1 MPKICYL
8 RKDFNTQAVSVIAD
22 AEIILDSYARQGYRI
37 TLRTLYYQFIARDL
51 FPESRL
57 RMVSGTLTKNCE
69 VNYKWLGN
77 LVSDARLARLLD
89 WNHLQDSGRESH
101 GGDRGWGEP
110 KNVIRY
116 GAENYNI
123 THWDDQEHYVEIWV
137 EKQALEDI
145 VARPASRWD
154 VPYFA
159 CKGYVS
165 QSSMYEA
172 AKRLRAIDGD
182 REKTIIHLGDHD
194 PSGIDMSRDI
204 QDRLNMFGAGVTV
217 QRIALNMSQIEE
229 FNPPPSPAKISDSR
243 AADYI
248 SRFGDDSW
256 ELDALEPATLES
268 LIEEQITS
276 RLNMDLW
283 NARIERE
290 DRERQTL
297 VAMHDNYST
306 LLDYMH
312 AEGMITDEAE

>member
-1 MPKICYL
+1 MPKRCFLY
-8 RKDFNTQAVSVIAD
+8 KDFNAVALDVINN

-51 FPESRL
+51 FPDSRFRL
-57 RMVSGTLTKNCE
+57 VSGTTTKNCE
-69 VNYKWLGN
+69 QNYKWLGG
-77 LVSDARLARLLD
+77 LVSDARLAGLLD
-89 WNHLQDSGRESH
+89 WNHLQDSGREKH
-101 GGDRGWGEP
+101 GGDGGWGHP
-110 KNVIRY
+110 RNIIRY
-116 GAENYNI
+116 GANNYSI
-123 THWDDQEHYVEIWV
+123 THWDGQYHYVEIWV

-145 VARPASRWD
+145 VARPARKWS

-172 AKRLRAIDGD
+172 AMRLREIDGD

-217 QRIALNMSQIEE
+217 QRIALNMSQVEE

-248 SRFGDDSW
+248 DRFGDDSW
-256 ELDALEPATLES
+256 ELDALEPFVLDG
-268 LIEEQITS
+268 LIENEITS
-276 RLNMDLW
+276 RLDMDLW
-283 NARIERE
+283 DQRLAREEDERSV
-290 DRERQTL
+290 L
-297 VAMHDNYST
+297 VAMHGNYDT
-306 LLDYMH
+306 ILDYMRDQ
-312 AEGMITDEAE
+312 GMVDA